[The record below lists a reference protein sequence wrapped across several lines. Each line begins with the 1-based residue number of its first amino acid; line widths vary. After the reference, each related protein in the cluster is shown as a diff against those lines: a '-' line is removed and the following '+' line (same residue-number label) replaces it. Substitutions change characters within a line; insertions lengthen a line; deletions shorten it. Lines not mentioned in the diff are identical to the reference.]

1 MEGPVRMSS
10 RTIRALF
17 VDDEEQLRDQYIEN
31 LTIALQDACDVEV
44 EWTISSRVEE
54 AKKALPRGQARFQLV
69 VVDLLWKAIGRG
81 RAERDSRGLE
91 VVGQAAKTAGVVIVA
106 ISVGDTT
113 NFPEL
118 PEQAREAGAHVFRIR
133 GALQAAARSGGW
145 DRLAEEICEALR
157 GVGGRDREKG
167 SCGSM
172 AMRAAATLL
181 EDDVHKRV
189 FVVSGRNDDLTSSVY
204 SLLRSVTLHPY
215 EWEQLVALAIESG
228 RGGGNPN
235 VFDIVEFGFEI
246 SHGAVILFSPDD
258 EVRLSSGYHLGSDPT
273 FELEL
278 AGQPRPNVL
287 LETGYALRH
296 DRNHTLIVSVGQL
309 RPASDLAGM
318 HMLNLDNSISKRKT
332 FVERLRAMGFDL
344 DTSGDH
350 WLKAGDFS
358 I

>member
-1 MEGPVRMSS
+1 MTS
-10 RTIRALF
+10 RNIKAFF

-31 LTIALQDACDVEV
+31 LTIALEDAGGIEV
-44 EWTISSRVEE
+44 EWTISNRIEE
-54 AKKALPRGQARFQLV
+54 AKKALPRGQSRFQLV
-69 VVDLLWKAIGRG
+69 VVDLLWKAIGQG

-91 VVGQAAKTAGVVIVA
+91 VVSQAAKTAGVVIVA

-145 DRLAEEICEALR
+145 DRLAEEICDALGRVGAEEPDR
-157 GVGGRDREKG
+157 GIRRGMATG
-167 SCGSM
+167 SAG
-172 AMRAAATLL
+172 ALL
-181 EDDVHKRV
+181 ADDVRKRV
-189 FVVSGRNDDLTSSVY
+189 FVVSGRNDNLTSSVY
-204 SLLRSVTLHPY
+204 SLLRAVTLHPY

-235 VFDIVEFGFEI
+235 VFDIVELGFEI
-246 SHGAVILFSPDD
+246 SHGAVVLFSPDD
-258 EVRLSSGYHLGSDPT
+258 EVRLSARHQVDSDPA

-278 AGQPRPNVL
+278 TGQPRPNVL

-296 DRNHTLIVSVGQL
+296 DRNHTLILSVGRL
-309 RPASDLAGM
+309 RPTSDLAGM
-318 HMLNLDNSISKRKT
+318 HILNLDNSLTKRKT